1 MLWRSARQAIGRML
15 KREFEPQQETPENI
29 RQLVAQLDAE
39 GTGEKQ
45 EVRRNLV
52 RRVAFTGL
60 QANSDARRRLIS

>member
-1 MLWRSARQAIGRML
+1 MVEHKKEQAMLWRSARQAIGRML

-45 EVRRNLV
+45 E
-52 RRVAFTGL
+52 
-60 QANSDARRRLIS
+60 

>member
-1 MLWRSARQAIGRML
+1 MTRAPVSWSNTKKEQAMLWRSARQAIGRML

-45 EVRRNLV
+45 E
-52 RRVAFTGL
+52 
-60 QANSDARRRLIS
+60 